1 MNIINDYTLTTKN
14 ITKKIQEKIM
24 RTKMFTKNNEPVNHA
39 NITFIGNESILI
51 NNKFVI
57 KKMPYDLSC
66 YYILSNIN
74 TDWKED
80 FTCDINIDKLEL
92 DQVHDK
98 KDFIIMNFSLWSQDK
113 YFGKIKIKLNNDTT
127 LEDNFKKITNFLTST
142 EVSLED
148 LVLR

>member
-14 ITKKIQEKIM
+14 ITKKIQDQIM
-24 RTKMFTKNNEPVNHA
+24 RTKMFTKNNEPVNHT

-74 TDWKED
+74 TDWKEN

-92 DQVHDK
+92 DQVHNK

-127 LEDNFKKITNFLTST
+127 LEDNFKNITMFLTST
-142 EVSLED
+142 EVSLAD
-148 LVLR
+148 FIR

>member
-1 MNIINDYTLTTKN
+1 MNIINNYTLTTKN
-14 ITKKIQEKIM
+14 ITKKIQYQIM
-24 RTKMFTKNNEPVNHA
+24 RTKMFTKNNEPVNHT

-74 TDWKED
+74 TDWKEN

-92 DQVHDK
+92 DQVHNK

-127 LEDNFKKITNFLTST
+127 LEDNFKNITMFLTST
-142 EVSLED
+142 EVSLAD
-148 LVLR
+148 FIR

>member
-1 MNIINDYTLTTKN
+1 MNIINNYTLTTKN
-14 ITKKIQEKIM
+14 ITKKIQDQIM
-24 RTKMFTKNNEPVNHA
+24 RTKMFTKNNEPVNHT

-74 TDWKED
+74 TDWKEN

-92 DQVHDK
+92 DQVHNK

-127 LEDNFKKITNFLTST
+127 LEDNFKNITMFLTST
-142 EVSLED
+142 EVSLAD
-148 LVLR
+148 FIR